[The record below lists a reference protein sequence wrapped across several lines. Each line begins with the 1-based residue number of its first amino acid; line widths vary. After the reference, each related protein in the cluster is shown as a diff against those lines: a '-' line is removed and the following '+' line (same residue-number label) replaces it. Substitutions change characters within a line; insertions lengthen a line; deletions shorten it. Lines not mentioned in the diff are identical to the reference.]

1 MRPLGKTELKR
12 FYEDFWHSHTP
23 ACEVMFLLQGL
34 ENGAN
39 VGSMFRLSE
48 ACGAKILILT
58 GKTPRPPHGDISITS
73 KGQEIRVDW
82 QYFAKVED
90 GLTYAK
96 SLGYEL
102 VALEITKASVLYT
115 LYKYSK
121 KVCFILGNEEDGVYD
136 DVLSRCDGIVFVP
149 MLGKN
154 LSLNVHVTAA
164 IVSYDALMRDV

>member
-1 MRPLGKTELKR
+1 MKPLGKNELKK
-12 FYEDFWHSHTP
+12 FYENFWQDK
-23 ACEVMFLLQGL
+23 AQNCEVMFLLQGL

-48 ACGAKILILT
+48 ACGAKTMILT
-58 GKTPRPPHGDISITS
+58 GKTPKPPHADISITS
-73 KGQEIRVDW
+73 KGQEARVEW

-90 GLTYAK
+90 GLNYAK
-96 SLGYEL
+96 NLGYEL

-115 LYKYSK
+115 QYKYSK
-121 KVCFILGNEEDGVYD
+121 KVCFILGNEDDGVYD
-136 DVLSRCDGIVFVP
+136 DVLSKCDGIVFVP

-164 IVSYDALMRDV
+164 IVAYEALMR